1 MGNMSYCRFENTAND
16 LADCV
21 SAIQRG
27 DTQELNTYEVQG
39 LRRLLDLCNDII
51 DEEEYIR
58 EIIESYA

>member
-21 SAIQRG
+21 SAIRRG

-51 DEEEYIR
+51 DEEEYIK

>member
-1 MGNMSYCRFENTAND
+1 MSYCRFENTAND

-51 DEEEYIR
+51 DEEEYIK
-58 EIIESYA
+58 EIIESYD

>member
-1 MGNMSYCRFENTAND
+1 MSYCRFENTAND

-51 DEEEYIR
+51 DEEEYIK
-58 EIIESYA
+58 EIIESYED